1 VSDISL
7 NRKYNCYDKHC
18 RDEIQFHINISTHVF
33 RMIEVKLFPT
43 IFVFVFRT
51 FLSKKNMASQY
62 EIDSKQ
68 WVYIELV
75 TDLLIYL

>member
-1 VSDISL
+1 
-7 NRKYNCYDKHC
+7 
-18 RDEIQFHINISTHVF
+18 
-33 RMIEVKLFPT
+33 MIEVKLFPT

-51 FLSKKNMASQY
+51 FLSKKMASQY